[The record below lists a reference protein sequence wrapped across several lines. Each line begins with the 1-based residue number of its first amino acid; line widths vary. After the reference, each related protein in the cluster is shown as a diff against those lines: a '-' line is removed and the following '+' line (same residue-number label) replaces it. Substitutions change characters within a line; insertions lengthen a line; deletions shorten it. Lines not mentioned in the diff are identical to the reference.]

1 MWFKTVKCLETH
13 KSIKDGHGTLSCL
26 YPLHVTL
33 SIDCSNSTLM
43 ICLSNGVLFE
53 KCKGDQIVVAYIF
66 NVAGIL
72 CSPASQIAILSELGR
87 IIPCYQIQNSTQK
100 EDVEGL
106 KCVKSV
112 ALCCLQ
118 IFSWWPIQICMQS
131 NKASVRDIEKW
142 SDDRQAG
149 DFFIELTRGKRR
161 NIKSP
166 PPLPS
171 FRQ

>member
-1 MWFKTVKCLETH
+1 MLGDPQKYKKVVT
-13 KSIKDGHGTLSCL
+13 TLSCL
-26 YPLHVTL
+26 YLLHVTL
-33 SIDCSNSTLM
+33 CIDCSNSTLM

-53 KCKGDQIVVAYIF
+53 KCESDQIVVACIC

-72 CSPASQIAILSELGR
+72 CSPTSQIAILSEWGR
-87 IIPCYQIQNSTQK
+87 IIPCYQMQNTTQK
-100 EDVEGL
+100 EDLEGP
-106 KCVKSV
+106 KCMESV

-118 IFSWWPIQICMQS
+118 IFSWWPIQICMQR
-131 NKASVRDIEKW
+131 NRASVRDIEKR

-149 DFFIELTRGKRR
+149 DFFPRVTHGTRR

-171 FRQ
+171 FRIWQ